1 MLPDTLEFEMM
12 FVSIHLDISKDTIDI
27 WSEKRV
33 IEKNKT
39 EQMRRT
45 QVDGLFF
52 HWIWTNAEHGQH
64 KKANW
69 LCHEL
74 MLLEWIVISFKVSP
88 MK

>member
-52 HWIWTNAEHGQH
+52 HWI
-64 KKANW
+64 
-69 LCHEL
+69 
-74 MLLEWIVISFKVSP
+74 
-88 MK
+88 